1 MTTGADVKTKIFGS
15 TKLPV
20 SMGTASYLL
29 WMHTA
34 VSVLHTVPPN
44 VYVLANGTTYSYII
58 FIVVPIY
65 ILLCAASCM

>member
-1 MTTGADVKTKIFGS
+1 
-15 TKLPV
+15 
-20 SMGTASYLL
+20 MGTASYLL

-44 VYVLANGTTYSYII
+44 VYII